1 MLSVSWA
8 GMMKW
13 GKSDLGL
20 PDAER
25 AVELAPDNSYAL
37 GTRGQIYAALG
48 RREEAIADLQ
58 KALSI
63 NPDLKE
69 SREALQGL
77 GVTP

>member
-1 MLSVSWA
+1 M
-8 GMMKW
+8 
-13 GKSDLGL
+13 
-20 PDAER
+20 
-25 AVELAPDNSYAL
+25 ELAPDNSYAL